1 MKNKDFDF
9 DFDMPEESAKKISFN
24 DLDLG
29 LDFDLSFLDD
39 VEEPVADSKPEPK
52 PKAAPRPA
60 PKQQQR
66 SAAPQQK
73 PAQRPA
79 SQQKPAQR
87 PTPQQG
93 VQQRKAPQSNRGT
106 ASQQMPPVRPNAPA
120 KAQTPPQKR
129 PQPPVQQPVQEAP
142 KKRGPRVGGVI
153 FYTLYFILILV
164 FFGAVF
170 LGLNWLKGWLQDYE
184 YAQPTVKAEQ
194 VFQDVFTNPD
204 WAALYDSAGAEDS
217 LYEGKEQYVAYME
230 AKCGSTPLTYME
242 TSAGLSGDK
251 KFLVYLND
259 EKVASFTLVDKN
271 KVEKVN
277 LQDINMENL
286 ENIAD
291 IPDWQLGAVEVFF
304 ERKGDYL
311 IEMLDGYTCT
321 VNGVALDE
329 KATIQMATTRAKDYL
344 PEGTTGFSTIT
355 QQVTGLMEKPEVV
368 VTDRSGN
375 PVEVTYDEAT
385 RKFTARSE
393 SNTMPDDV
401 TQIALDAAHVYCK
414 WMIEAVT
421 DRGEVAKYFDNT
433 SDAYSTI
440 VKTRELWMQKYTGY
454 EFVNESVTNYAKYS
468 DDIFSV
474 TVKTDLNVTRT
485 DGTVKTYNFNQS
497 MFFRKGDSGKWL
509 CFVSTNVDVSQP
521 VGLVRLTFM
530 NGENEVFSDLFET
543 DTKEVITPVISV
555 PEGQIFTGWV
565 TVSENEKGETVYNLE
580 FQPDATTGIV
590 KMPEGSSLRPMTLYA
605 LFEDAF
611 NATAQIPSETAPA
624 ETAPVETT
632 EGA

>member
-39 VEEPVADSKPEPK
+39 AEDPVADSNPEPKPEPRPE

-60 PKQQQR
+60 PKQQPR

-79 SQQKPAQR
+79 A
-87 PTPQQG
+87 QQG
-93 VQQRKAPQSNRGT
+93 AQQRKAPQPNRGT

-120 KAQTPPQKR
+120 KAQTPPPKR

-242 TSAGLSGDK
+242 TSAGLSGNK

-277 LQDINMENL
+277 LQDINMDNL

-291 IPDWQLGAVEVFF
+291 IPDWQLGAVEIFF

-385 RKFTARSE
+385 RTFTARSE

-421 DRGEVAKYFDNT
+421 DRGEVAKYYDNT
-433 SDAYSTI
+433 SDAYTSI
-440 VKTRELWMQKYTGY
+440 VKAGDLWMQKYTGY

-468 DDIFSV
+468 GDIFSV

-485 DGTVKTYNFNQS
+485 DGTVRTYNFNQS

-590 KMPEGSSLRPMTLYA
+590 KMPEGASLRPMTLYA